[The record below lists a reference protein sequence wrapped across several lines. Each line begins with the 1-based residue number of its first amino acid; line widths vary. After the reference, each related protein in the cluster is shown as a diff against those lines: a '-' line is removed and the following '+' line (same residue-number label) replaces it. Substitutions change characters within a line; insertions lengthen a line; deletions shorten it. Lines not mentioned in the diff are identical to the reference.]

1 MLDCIV
7 EAEAVVRRVVK
18 PVLLAMGVVAEV
30 LKTRIAGDVLAQVV
44 HAVEEIRQRIALV
57 DVRLEHLAE
66 RSLANLAVV
75 VLQKRRHLR
84 WRLLLAVPVHGHGAD
99 HLRPLR
105 RQLREIGVEGHI
117 RRGEELH
124 LVAKSLHGRLQPRPD
139 VIEVDQALLQLRP
152 LLLGLG
158 CDLAA
163 EPQLRFLALGVR
175 GIACISEAR
184 QRGGFRHQGL
194 QHRPVLQPGLD
205 VGPIQRPRRELF
217 VIGEDVAPARV
228 LERVRRPR

>member
-1 MLDCIV
+1 MGPAAFLQALDCRRDSLLDCIV
-7 EAEAVVRRVVK
+7 EAEAIVRRVVK

-105 RQLREIGVEGHI
+105 RQLREIGVERHVVVDIALEMDG
-117 RRGEELH
+117 L
-124 LVAKSLHGRLQPRPD
+124 D
-139 VIEVDQALLQLRP
+139 VIELVVDHQRRP
-152 LLLGLG
+152 E
-158 CDLAA
+158 D
-163 EPQLRFLALGVR
+163 Q
-175 GIACISEAR
+175 SEA
-184 QRGGFRHQGL
+184 GYELRHEGDECVTQG
-194 QHRPVLQPGLD
+194 
-205 VGPIQRPRRELF
+205 
-217 VIGEDVAPARV
+217 VAH
-228 LERVRRPR
+228 E